1 MQSEISAQQT
11 ALMRAAQRPCGARF
25 TDLSRALKLMRLKQD
40 VQDAIKKPGGQARLA
55 LLTTR

>member
-1 MQSEISAQQT
+1 
-11 ALMRAAQRPCGARF
+11 MRAAQRPCGARF